1 MGMTVCLFYATINYK
16 LVRIG
21 ATGID
26 GDIFVIFCDALYSIQ
41 PLHNSIENG
50 DGGS

>member
-1 MGMTVCLFYATINYK
+1 MGMTVCLFYATISYK
-16 LVRIG
+16 LVRIC

-26 GDIFVIFCDALYSIQ
+26 VDIFGSFVIHYTLQ

-50 DGGS
+50 DEGS